1 MIFVQSSKPVESLK
15 VIILIKVA
23 HILIKQAG
31 VKVRVV
37 IIINSSKVFPETPI
51 IITIVTDQQYLLTLN
66 MAKYWRLSRHP
77 SQN

>member
-1 MIFVQSSKPVESLK
+1 MSFVQQESSESVESLK
-15 VIILIKVA
+15 VIILVKVA

-51 IITIVTDQQYLLTLN
+51 IITIVTASNFYLL
-66 MAKYWRLSRHP
+66 
-77 SQN
+77 

>member
-1 MIFVQSSKPVESLK
+1 MSFVQQESSESVESLK
-15 VIILIKVA
+15 VIILVKVA

-51 IITIVTDQQYLLTLN
+51 IITIFTASNFYLL
-66 MAKYWRLSRHP
+66 
-77 SQN
+77 